1 MDKENKAYFR
11 TFKNFCYALYHL
23 FNYN

>member
-11 TFKNFCYALYHL
+11 TF
-23 FNYN
+23 